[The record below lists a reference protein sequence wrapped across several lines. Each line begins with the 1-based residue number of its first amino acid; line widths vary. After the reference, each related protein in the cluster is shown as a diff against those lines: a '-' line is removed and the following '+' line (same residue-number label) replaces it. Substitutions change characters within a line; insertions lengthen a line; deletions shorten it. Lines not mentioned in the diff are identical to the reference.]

1 MKAVGGVIAI
11 RADRAAALGG
21 VDHSTPFI
29 STAYR
34 VKRGRGQR
42 RNRRNREPLGDRRVH
57 VHRGWG
63 FFQLHG
69 IVKSPL
75 GR

>member
-1 MKAVGGVIAI
+1 MKAVGGVIAV
-11 RADRAAALGG
+11 RADRAE
-21 VDHSTPFI
+21 VDRSAPFL

-42 RNRRNREPLGDRRVH
+42 RNRRNREPLGDRRVY

-63 FFQLHG
+63 FFQLNG
-69 IVKSPL
+69 LIKSPL